1 MSSRNG
7 KKTLNKTADSP
18 ALSST
23 LSSTLS
29 SALDSTGKSQ
39 DRSLESAED
48 QSQAPGENAQ
58 ESFVLEDG
66 VEKTCYIKG
75 YN

>member
-18 ALSST
+18 ALSSA
-23 LSSTLS
+23 LS
-29 SALDSTGKSQ
+29 SALDSTSKSQ